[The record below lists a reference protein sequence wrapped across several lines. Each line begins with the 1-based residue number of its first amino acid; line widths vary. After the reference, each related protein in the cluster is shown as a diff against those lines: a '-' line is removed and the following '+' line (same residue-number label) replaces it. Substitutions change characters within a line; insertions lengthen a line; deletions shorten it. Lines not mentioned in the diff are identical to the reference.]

1 MSRSLCD
8 MIVICCLSCNA
19 DKFYVS
25 YTKYFAILTQ
35 VNVLLTVVLGVRGRH
50 APGLALKDA

>member
-1 MSRSLCD
+1 
-8 MIVICCLSCNA
+8 MIVICCPSCNA

-25 YTKYFAILTQ
+25 YTTYFAILTP

-50 APGLALKDA
+50 APGLALKDV